1 MFEKTLTHLIR
12 GIRANKH
19 NEHQYL
25 ATCLDEIRKELQS
38 NDLYLKYL
46 AVSKLAYLHMLG
58 YDASFAAF
66 PVVEVM
72 ASPRFVYKR
81 CGYLAAML
89 TFQPDTE
96 VLMLCTNLFRKDLVA
111 QPVPEIGLALDALAH
126 MATPDLAR
134 DLCQDTLQLLHHKR
148 PYIVKRATLALYKV
162 FLNYPEAIQTGFPP
176 LKELLQHSDPC
187 VVSTVVNVICEL
199 ARQNPRSYL
208 SLAPHLYRLLTE
220 RNNNWML
227 IKIVKLFASLTPL
240 EPRLAKKLVGPIT
253 ALIVKTPAMSV
264 LYECIHTA
272 IVGGLIDVPTPPTVD
287 YPKGTSPDSEDVPQ
301 LASLCSEKLRL
312 FVQDTDHNLKYI
324 GLLAMARLQAK
335 YPRLVVN
342 HRALVV
348 KCLGDPDLSIRLR
361 ALDLLPGITTR
372 KNLMDTVQRLMG
384 QLTAGSGYES
394 FATMTTADG
403 SPLTAE
409 SQVTAVA
416 TTSATR
422 SNGNPSTSYI
432 DMPEYR
438 MAVVSTILTM
448 CSANT
453 FANVVNFEWYLAV
466 LVDLVYVAGVNVG
479 EILNS
484 QLLEV
489 TVRVKSVREFAIKM
503 MIRLLADQT
512 LIETAVQPQANTRV
526 LYAAA
531 WAVGEYCDLHY
542 SPTTTLQYLLNVT
555 VRKVCSA
562 DIQAIYLQSI
572 AKLVVYWAQRETRR
586 LTQED
591 QRARTRTV
599 GMTTMD
605 VWEDQDKLA
614 VDYSHSRWQRFFE
627 LLNTVRDTALHYAQ
641 TTVLEVRDRAVLVVA
656 IVEEL
661 KRAQISTSS
670 PSHLTSPVADLVAM
684 SEYLGGL
691 FFARDLNPVAP
702 RAQSRVPVPPE
713 LTLDTWSNPNV
724 GRVLEGYAALDP
736 TTATQRTLN
745 LVDKM
750 DDRSALIDLAD
761 RGASTEHRRRRH
773 GKRSKQ
779 ARAAPAVPLC
789 TPDHFPILVW
799 DEEPFDHRS
808 NSTQQSTDAVRKQ
821 KQRQQRERQRRDP
834 FYISAYNPANGQA
847 EGTLSE
853 NLPDD
858 VSDVDQIPIVRL
870 TLEDI
875 NPMCQS
881 DVLAHRHKKA
891 QRRHRRRTKHRD
903 ASHRR
908 VSHGE
913 QLTQH
918 TSGSESDPQVDMAAN
933 SVVEFAQEEMPEGA
947 VLTDTEGK
955 GSAEGVA
962 IPALSLSQA
971 SGTTTGKSNQ
981 ETLESHPPTHS
992 APEPKNRKS
1001 RDSTKPRKKHRS
1013 RPSKQK
1019 DPGNTKHQ
1027 EDSPTRKTV
1036 EPDHYL
1042 ATARGWLTPVLCD
1055 GYGLHVTYQPR
1066 VVVNHDESLLF
1077 HPTGLGGL
1085 SPSEHVSHKV
1095 MVELILENRL
1105 SGDSLVDDVVFSF
1118 DSPSEKTT
1126 NPLFS
1131 RSAPLTVT
1139 SAHAVSN
1146 EFTVSEAIRHN
1157 ETCTVRWEIQL
1168 HSPIGGAELQGTVQF
1183 RTGDK
1188 HHTLPWRLVLGPL
1201 LFITPV
1207 VHPCTPDALATILAN
1222 PADFP
1227 YAGDLS
1233 IWIPVPFTESL
1244 ESPAF
1249 SPILEFLAT
1258 TLLGLQIVQ
1267 VHGRAASLYGQTVYG
1282 FPIAVLVKVQPPPAQ
1297 DGYEPT
1303 LVPPTFSQDNVE
1315 IIHSPV
1321 QDPLSSLGWVCPADI
1336 KQGSRM
1342 TIEVKTSNALFLTG
1356 VLDRVRQVFPSF
1368 NRQQRR

>member
-66 PVVEVM
+66 PIVEVM
-72 ASPRFVYKR
+72 ASPRFAYKR
-81 CGYLAAML
+81 GGYLAAML

-96 VLMLCTNLFRKDLVA
+96 VLMLCTNLLRKDLVA

-162 FLNYPEAIQTGFPP
+162 FLNYPEAIQTGLPS
-176 LKELLQHSDPC
+176 LKELFQHSDPC
-187 VVSTVVNVICEL
+187 VVSTVVNIICEL
-199 ARQNPRSYL
+199 ARHNPHDYL

-240 EPRLAKKLVGPIT
+240 EPRLTKKLVGPIT
-253 ALIVKTPAMSV
+253 SLIVKTPAMSV

-287 YPKGTSPDSEDVPQ
+287 YPEGTLPDSEGVPQ
-301 LASLCSEKLRL
+301 LAILCSEKLRL

-348 KCLGDPDLSIRLR
+348 KCLDDPDLSIRLR
-361 ALDLLPGITTR
+361 ALDLLRGITTR

-384 QLTAGSGYES
+384 QLTVGSGYES
-394 FATMTTADG
+394 FATTASSDG

-416 TTSATR
+416 TTTAAR
-422 SNGNPSTSYI
+422 STGNPSVSYI

-438 MAVVSTILTM
+438 MAVVSAILAM

-484 QLLEV
+484 QLMEV
-489 TVRVKSVREFAIKM
+489 TVRVKSIREFALKM

-512 LIETAVQPQANTRV
+512 LIESAVQPQANTRV

-531 WAVGEYCDLHY
+531 WTVGEYCDLHY
-542 SPTTTLQYLLNVT
+542 SPTTTLQYLLNLT

-572 AKLVVYWAQRETRR
+572 AKLIVYWAQREMRR
-586 LTQED
+586 LTEEA

-605 VWEDQDKLA
+605 VWEDQGSLA
-614 VDYSHSRWQRFFE
+614 VDYSHTRWQPFFA
-627 LLNTVRDTALHYAQ
+627 LLDTVRHTALQYAQ

-656 IVEEL
+656 IVEEF
-661 KRAQISTSS
+661 KRAQISVLSPSDRSS
-670 PSHLTSPVADLVAM
+670 PVTDLVAL
-684 SEYLGGL
+684 SEHLSGL
-691 FFARDLNPVAP
+691 FFARALNPVAP
-702 RAQSRVPVPPE
+702 RAQSRVPVPSE
-713 LTLDTWSNPNV
+713 LALDTWSNPVV
-724 GRVLEGYAALDP
+724 GRTLETYAALNPD
-736 TTATQRTLN
+736 TATR
-745 LVDKM
+745 
-750 DDRSALIDLAD
+750 RAIILAD
-761 RGASTEHRRRRH
+761 WESSTENRRH

-799 DEEPFDHRS
+799 DEEPSDHKN
-808 NSTQQSTDAVRKQ
+808 NSTQLSADATRKQ
-821 KQRQQRERQRRDP
+821 RQRQQRERQRRDP
-834 FYISAYNPANGQA
+834 FYISTHNPATDEDEA
-847 EGTLSE
+847 ALSE
-853 NLPDD
+853 NLPGD
-858 VSDVDQIPIVRL
+858 VSDVDHIPIVRL

-903 ASHRR
+903 TSHRR
-908 VSHGE
+908 ASRGE
-913 QLTQH
+913 QLIQH
-918 TSGSESDPQVDMAAN
+918 TSESESDPQVNMATN

-947 VLTDTEGK
+947 ILTDTEVND
-955 GSAEGVA
+955 SAQGIPV
-962 IPALSLSQA
+962 PALSLSQT
-971 SGTTTGKSNQ
+971 SGTMTREGTQSN
-981 ETLESHPPTHS
+981 LESHPSTHT
-992 APEPKNRKS
+992 APEPKHR
-1001 RDSTKPRKKHRS
+1001 KPRDISKSGKKHRS
-1013 RPSKQK
+1013 RPSKQQGA
-1019 DPGNTKHQ
+1019 DNTTQQ
-1027 EDSPTRKTV
+1027 EQGDSPTTKTI

-1042 ATARGWLTPVLCD
+1042 ATAREWLTPVLCH

-1066 VVVNHDESLLF
+1066 VVVNHDDSLLL
-1077 HPTGLGGL
+1077 HSTGFGGP
-1085 SPSEHVSHKV
+1085 SPSDHMSHKV
-1095 MVELILENRL
+1095 MVELILENHL
-1105 SGDSLVDDVVFSF
+1105 SDDVPVDDLVFNF
-1118 DSPSEKTT
+1118 DDPSGNVT
-1126 NPLFS
+1126 NSLFS
-1131 RSAPLTVT
+1131 RPAPLTVT
-1139 SAHAVSN
+1139 SAHPVSN
-1146 EFTVSEAIRHN
+1146 EFAVLESIRLN
-1157 ETCTVRWEIQL
+1157 GPCTTQWEIQL
-1168 HSPIGGAELQGTVQF
+1168 HNPMGGAELQGMAHF

-1188 HHTLPWRLVLGPL
+1188 HHTIPWRLVLGPL
-1201 LFITPV
+1201 LFIMPV
-1207 VHPCTPDALATILAN
+1207 VHHCTPDALATILAN
-1222 PADFP
+1222 PTDFP
-1227 YAGDLS
+1227 YAGDLT
-1233 IWIPVPFTESL
+1233 IWTPVPIAKTL
-1244 ESPAF
+1244 ES
-1249 SPILEFLAT
+1249 SPFRQILEFLANS
-1258 TLLGLQIVQ
+1258 LLGLQIVQ
-1267 VHGRAASLYGQTVYG
+1267 IHDRAASLYGQTVYG
-1282 FPIAVLVKVQPPPAQ
+1282 FPIAVLVKVQPPPAE
-1297 DGYEPT
+1297 DGYET
-1303 LVPPTFSQDNVE
+1303 NLVPPTFAQDNLE
-1315 IIHSPV
+1315 MIHNTL
-1321 QDPLSSLGWVCPADI
+1321 QGSSSSWGWVRPANA
-1336 KQGSRM
+1336 KQGCRM

-1368 NRQQRR
+1368 TRQRQRH